1 MPVNYESVK
10 LADLLWTDETFAVP
24 SFVPADNLRDS
35 LQRFG
40 VLQPP
45 WLWRR
50 AGGKS
55 VIVDGFKR
63 LRWARQTGAQEVE
76 CRIFPV
82 DAGLGELLLR
92 RVENKLF
99 GPPLNTAEK
108 AQLVYKLSLH
118 APQRQMLDLNLPH
131 LGIAARPEV
140 LEKWRRLAMSDE
152 HLLAAAAQGR
162 VCERAALELAEW
174 EDGPR
179 SRMVALLSELRC
191 SASIQLELI
200 ERVREIALRED
211 AGLQQV
217 LEDEG
222 VERVLS
228 CAEMNHRQKTEA
240 LRKFLYARRY
250 PRIRAREERFQQGLA
265 ALALPAGVAV
275 LPPPGFEGKDWQLR
289 LQFASNDELRQSLA
303 HLQHLLSS
311 TDLLSFL

>member
-1 MPVNYESVK
+1 MNCESVN
-10 LADLLWTDETFAVP
+10 LTDLLWADETFAVP
-24 SFVPADNLRDS
+24 SFVSADQLHDS
-35 LQRFG
+35 LRRFG
-40 VLQPP
+40 ILQPP
-45 WLWRR
+45 WVWRK
-50 AGGKS
+50 AGGKC

-63 LRWARQTGAQEVE
+63 LQWARQTGAEEVE
-76 CRIFPV
+76 CRVFPA
-82 DAGLGELLLR
+82 DADVGELMLR

-108 AQLVYKLSLH
+108 AQLVHKLSLH
-118 APQRQMLDLNLPH
+118 VPQRQMLDLCLPR

-140 LEKWRRLAMSDE
+140 PEKWRRLAVSNE
-152 HLLAAAAQGR
+152 HMLAAAAQGR

-179 SRMVALLSELRC
+179 RRMVSLLNELRC

-211 AGLQQV
+211 AGPQQV
-217 LEDEG
+217 LDDEG
-222 VERVLS
+222 VARVLS

-240 LRKFLYARRY
+240 LRKIFYARRY

-265 ALALPAGVAV
+265 ALGLPAGVAV

-289 LQFASNDELRQSLA
+289 LQFASDDELRQSLA
-303 HLQHLLSS
+303 ELQHLVSS
-311 TDLLSFL
+311 MDLLSFL